1 MIQGGDPSG
10 SGYGGES
17 IWKQPFEDEI
27 SPNVKFDKPFL
38 LAMANAGRC
47 TNNSQFF
54 ISTAPA
60 PWLDGKHTIFGKV
73 LKGQSVVKDIERV
86 RVQNDKN
93 YRPFDDIKIVST
105 DVYMSSIVCNK
116 HNTSNITTRGWR
128 SRGFSMFDKYIN
140 KNLFNRGPSFNW
152 LMSAEGFSGK
162 TSIAHLAD
170 TGRGEDGVLK

>member
-1 MIQGGDPSG
+1 MIHRVENFSTHCKNGYYDGIIFHRVIKGFMIQGGDPSG

-17 IWKQPFEDEI
+17 IWKKPFEDEI
-27 SPNVKFDKPFL
+27 HPSIKFDKPFL

-54 ISTAPA
+54 ITTVPT

-93 YRPFDDIKIVST
+93 NRPFDDIKIVST
-105 DVYMSSIVCNK
+105 DVYMTYDCVFKK
-116 HNTSNITTRGWR
+116 H
-128 SRGFSMFDKYIN
+128 
-140 KNLFNRGPSFNW
+140 
-152 LMSAEGFSGK
+152 GK
-162 TSIAHLAD
+162 Q
-170 TGRGEDGVLK
+170 

>member
-17 IWKQPFEDEI
+17 IWKKPFEDEI
-27 SPNVKFDKPFL
+27 HPSIKFDKPFL

-54 ISTAPA
+54 ITTVPT

-93 YRPFDDIKIVST
+93 NRPFDDIKIVST
-105 DVYMSSIVCNK
+105 DVYMTYYC
-116 HNTSNITTRGWR
+116 
-128 SRGFSMFDKYIN
+128 
-140 KNLFNRGPSFNW
+140 L
-152 LMSAEGFSGK
+152 
-162 TSIAHLAD
+162 
-170 TGRGEDGVLK
+170 